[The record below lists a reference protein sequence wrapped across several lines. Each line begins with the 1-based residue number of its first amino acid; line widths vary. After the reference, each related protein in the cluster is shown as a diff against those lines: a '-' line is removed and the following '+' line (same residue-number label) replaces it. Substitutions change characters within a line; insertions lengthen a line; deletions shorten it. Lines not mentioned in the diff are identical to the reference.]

1 MTIHSE
7 SIPDLLDILEQLNP
21 DERAVVLD
29 VATRSA
35 RKMLHGRRKY
45 GEWQAATDTRDW
57 NEEASQEADD
67 IANYLAMARRQSQ
80 VRPSTSG
87 GT

>member
-1 MTIHSE
+1 MN
-7 SIPDLLDILEQLNP
+7 DVAALVDILEDLNA

-29 VATRSA
+29 VALRSA

-67 IANYLAMARRQSQ
+67 IANYLAMARRHRAS
-80 VRPSTSG
+80 RG
-87 GT
+87 